1 MVQQIRKIELEKM
14 RQWKEIFTQQGLGH
28 SGSCESV
35 SQSESSKLNERI
47 ERLEEQ
53 GQEAILSILQMMQG
67 PGPLKTQSSPGAVYE
82 KENL

>member
-1 MVQQIRKIELEKM
+1 M

-35 SQSESSKLNERI
+35 SQSESSKLNGRI

-53 GQEAILSILQMMQG
+53 GQEAKEKLDTILSILQTMQG
-67 PGPLKTQSSPGAVYE
+67 LGSLETQSSPGAVYE